1 MKTPFQHFIQL
12 AQRVLD
18 VVDPTVE
25 YTHRP
30 ASEIS
35 YIIKDVA
42 IEFGLYPTTCMVQ
55 FYRQDDATTT
65 ATIQFYCPINYDC
78 DGYDQLFV
86 EWTKN
91 VDDFLA
97 SDSILLLDNQIK
109 AGLRK

>member
-12 AQRVLD
+12 AQRVLEATNVRQSKLEVFKGID
-18 VVDPTVE
+18 WLSNNSV
-25 YTHRP
+25 
-30 ASEIS
+30 I
-35 YIIKDVA
+35 
-42 IEFGLYPTTCMVQ
+42 FGKYPTTCKVQ
-55 FYRQDDATTT
+55 IFEITDVKQHASVEFSCRLD
-65 ATIQFYCPINYDC
+65 YDC
-78 DGYDQLFV
+78 NGYDQLFI

>member
-18 VVDPTVE
+18 ATNEKSAKIQPFKGIHIISETSVTFGQHPTYVRIQLIPVDSTI
-25 YTHRP
+25 TT
-30 ASEIS
+30 EIS
-35 YIIKDVA
+35 
-42 IEFGLYPTTCMVQ
+42 FS
-55 FYRQDDATTT
+55 
-65 ATIQFYCPINYDC
+65 CPIDYDC

-91 VDDFLA
+91 VDEFLA

>member
-12 AQRVLD
+12 AQRVLEATNERGTVINPCKGITTLSD
-18 VVDPTVE
+18 VSLTFGSYPVICRVQLI
-25 YTHRP
+25 
-30 ASEIS
+30 EIS
-35 YIIKDVA
+35 ENTTQANVSF
-42 IEFGLYPTTCMVQ
+42 ECPT
-55 FYRQDDATTT
+55 D
-65 ATIQFYCPINYDC
+65 YDC
-78 DGYDQLFV
+78 NGYDQLFI

>member
-18 VVDPTVE
+18 ATNQKDAIANPCQGVGYLSDCSIRFDYYPFSCRVQ
-25 YTHRP
+25 
-30 ASEIS
+30 
-35 YIIKDVA
+35 IITSA
-42 IEFGLYPTTCMVQ
+42 QYPTSVDISFTSPL
-55 FYRQDDATTT
+55 DS
-65 ATIQFYCPINYDC
+65 DC
-78 DGYDQLFV
+78 DKFDELFE

-91 VDDFLA
+91 VDEFLA

>member
-18 VVDPTVE
+18 ATNEKQSVMNPFNG
-25 YTHRP
+25 
-30 ASEIS
+30 ASYLCDTSLI
-35 YIIKDVA
+35 
-42 IEFGLYPTTCMVQ
+42 FGQYPTTCRVQ
-55 FYRQDDATTT
+55 LVDLGGHTQSIIEFSCPQD
-65 ATIQFYCPINYDC
+65 YDC
-78 DGYDQLFV
+78 DGYDQLFE
-86 EWTKN
+86 EWIKN